1 MQAKVRRQK
10 EGGGKEEERGG
21 KRARI
26 LPRLAVRNSKHPRT
40 LFVSL
45 GPRESSPLTAWKL
58 LSNSLANVD
67 IKKKKNKLCI
77 FVLEKEF
84 VINARDNMIY
94 KKI

>member
-1 MQAKVRRQK
+1 MLKGKGSEADASMEIKLAVISKRGR
-10 EGGGKEEERGG
+10 GGEERGG

-67 IKKKKNKLCI
+67 IKKKKKQIVYICT
-77 FVLEKEF
+77 
-84 VINARDNMIY
+84 
-94 KKI
+94 